1 MEHRVFPNGGSPPT
15 IRKFAH
21 PPPQLRKLTPTP
33 PPPPTLPPPNFYS
46 PPTKQQLSSYN
57 PIKIAVLAVV
67 IVPAPFLF

>member
-21 PPPQLRKLTPTP
+21 PPPQLRKLT
-33 PPPPTLPPPNFYS
+33 PTLPPPNFYS

-67 IVPAPFLF
+67 IVPDPFLF